1 MTAVVGKPN
10 FDFWEVAIVTVRPDS
25 IHVFFSLN
33 RKGST
38 DLLKGGGEEQAGLPV
53 SKKCQK
59 QAVMKISS
67 SLQCFGERE
76 KLPASALRAALKP
89 RVGAASDFT
98 DRLCSLNFPLQG
110 ARSTIAITS
119 SSTQSTK
126 KG

>member
-25 IHVFFSLN
+25 IRVFFSLN

-59 QAVMKISS
+59 QAVMKMRN
-67 SLQCFGERE
+67 QE
-76 KLPASALRAALKP
+76 
-89 RVGAASDFT
+89 
-98 DRLCSLNFPLQG
+98 
-110 ARSTIAITS
+110 
-119 SSTQSTK
+119 
-126 KG
+126 